1 MLAAEDGLAGLELA
15 IAEEPDLIICDVMMP
30 KMDGFEVL
38 EGLQA
43 IAKPATIPLIFL
55 TAKVDQDSQRMGMGL
70 GAEDFIPKPFD
81 IQQSLISIQ
90 SRLKKRQ
97 RYQDK
102 LEHEEQALAT
112 VTSQM

>member
-1 MLAAEDGLAGLELA
+1 MG
-15 IAEEPDLIICDVMMP
+15 
-30 KMDGFEVL
+30 
-38 EGLQA
+38 
-43 IAKPATIPLIFL
+43 
-55 TAKVDQDSQRMGMGL
+55 MGMGL